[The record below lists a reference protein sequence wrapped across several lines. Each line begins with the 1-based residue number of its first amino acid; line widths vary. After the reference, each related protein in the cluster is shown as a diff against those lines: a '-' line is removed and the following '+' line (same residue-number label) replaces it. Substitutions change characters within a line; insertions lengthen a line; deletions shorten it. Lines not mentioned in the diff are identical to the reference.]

1 MLKELFKWACI
12 THSTHLPAL
21 LPFERLIWLAEADID
36 YRLQNRNDQK
46 CYRMVSII
54 YHLIDVIYWRSYAM
68 SAHNFDWSFEKG
80 RKKNV
85 IFHHRLGE
93 SYRNLAKVRTTWIS
107 VTWYK

>member
-1 MLKELFKWACI
+1 MLF
-12 THSTHLPAL
+12 TDG
-21 LPFERLIWLAEADID
+21 RM
-36 YRLQNRNDQK
+36 QK
-46 CYRMVSII
+46 V
-54 YHLIDVIYWRSYAM
+54 
-68 SAHNFDWSFEKG
+68 